1 MSCLNLIRQ
10 LFYVDSKNRKNSMAQ
25 LNTLSIKELQKK
37 PFSLVLSGGSAFG
50 LSHIG
55 ILKYLD
61 EQEIKP
67 QEIIGTSMGAI
78 IAAFYAMGKTAKEIE
93 EIMSSINIL
102 SLLRFNLNS
111 GSLLSHKSIQKELRK
126 YYGDITIA
134 MLPME
139 LKIAST
145 DAATGE
151 PVLFDKSS
159 PERLIDILCTTF
171 SIPVIFPPFELES
184 NLYYDGFLSSNLPLD
199 ATSEKLILG
208 INVLNKSLLETFSS
222 SSVPSVLKKSF
233 IISIMNQT
241 RLMYQICEKKKFF
254 IVEPNL
260 AGFDFTDFTK
270 VITLTEKG
278 FEAINAKIS

>member
-1 MSCLNLIRQ
+1 
-10 LFYVDSKNRKNSMAQ
+10 MAQ
-25 LNTLSIKELQKK
+25 LDTLSIKELQKK

-55 ILKYLD
+55 ILKFLD
-61 EQEIKP
+61 EENIKP

-78 IAAFYAMGKTAKEIE
+78 IAAFYAMGKTAVEIE

-111 GSLLSHKSIQKELRK
+111 GSLLSHKSIKKELRK

-134 MLPME
+134 MLPID

-145 DAATGE
+145 NSATGE
-151 PVLFDKSS
+151 PILFDRNS

-171 SIPVIFPPFELES
+171 SIPVIFPPCELENS
-184 NLYYDGFLSSNLPLD
+184 LYYDGFLSSNLPLD

-208 INVLNKSLLETFSS
+208 INVLNKSLLSTFSS
-222 SSVPSVLKKSF
+222 SSVASVLKKSF

-241 RLMYQICEKKKFF
+241 RLMYQICEKKKFY
-254 IVEPNL
+254 IVEPDL

-270 VITLTEKG
+270 VTTLANKG